1 MGLKYN
7 SRTGDFDG
15 GGGGKG
21 LGCFAIA
28 AILCGVIA
36 VICWIMS
43 FIF

>member
-15 GGGGKG
+15 GGKG

-28 AILCGVIA
+28 IIVCGVIT
-36 VICWIMS
+36 VFSLIMS